1 MGKWVGAIS
10 GIIGGLAVV
19 VTGIWRVGNL
29 IDDLQDAR
37 VELASLKGSFH
48 EYQDKMQKRD
58 EIQEEILLNLR
69 IAVAS
74 IQAVSTSRTP
84 TRMASHSPVPV
95 TTSARIRRPVRPPV
109 ATITPTPPSPEVA
122 ALIRSLPPLPPPLV
136 VPENLPTIPPT
147 MRMLAGVSSESRGLA
162 LEAAEAHES
171 ATADVALERVEILQ
185 GQL

>member
-48 EYQDKMQKRD
+48 DYQDKMQKRD

-95 TTSARIRRPVRPPV
+95 ATSARMRSHAVRRPPV
-109 ATITPTPPSPEVA
+109 ATIAPTPPSPEVA
-122 ALIRSLPPLPPPLV
+122 ALIRSLPPLPPPLSPPLV
-136 VPENLPTIPPT
+136 VPET

-185 GQL
+185 EHL